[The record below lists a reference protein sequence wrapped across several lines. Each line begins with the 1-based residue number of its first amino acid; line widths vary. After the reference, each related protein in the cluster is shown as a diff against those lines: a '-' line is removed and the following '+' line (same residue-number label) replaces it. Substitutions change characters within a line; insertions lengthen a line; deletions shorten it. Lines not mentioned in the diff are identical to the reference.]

1 VIRGRLIYTRKQV
14 VGSPQIAPEVLSRYA
29 ADAALEVDGVA
40 SLVRERVRRHDGV
53 RVSET
58 DGTFAVEI
66 HLRVAPG
73 VTMPTVGQDVQM
85 RVAEYLERMTGSLP
99 TRVDVVV
106 REIG

>member
-1 VIRGRLIYTRKQV
+1 MIRGRLIYTRSRV
-14 VGSPQIAPEVLSRYA
+14 VGSPQIATEVLSRYA

-53 RVSET
+53 RVSDA
-58 DGTFAVEI
+58 DGAFAVEI
-66 HLRVAPG
+66 HLRVSPG
-73 VTMPTVGQDVQM
+73 VTMPMVGQDVQV

-99 TRVDVVV
+99 SRVDVVV